1 MIFWNKLSGVEGYL
15 KYSNDILNIWYLIWL
30 RGKKEEL
37 HFQVAII

>member
-30 RGKKEEL
+30 REKKKNYTFRL
-37 HFQVAII
+37 Q